1 MRKSPCRSIPAGALL
16 VVYRSAAAQQKGHI
30 EGKGQ
35 ERPGFPDIIVSELDR
50 MGYMIFFRVVEDRL
64 CAFDISG
71 AGLYLY
77 KGAFP
82 LITDHKI
89 HLEAGILVEIVELA
103 PHLGED
109 IGDQVFKDSAFVAIE
124 VALQDVKLRSVLQHA
139 DEQAGVA
146 HIDLKGILFRIPIQ
160 RQLGNGQIVAPCDD
174 ASILDP
180 LQASSIF
187 CGGGAFFYNGILEFL
202 VFLGKLAGNGLET
215 FLDAGLILFSA
226 YFTMSSS

>member
-1 MRKSPCRSIPAGALL
+1 M

-35 ERPGFPDIIVSELDR
+35 ERPVFPDIIVPELDR

-89 HLEAGILVEIVELA
+89 HLEAGILVEIVELPKISAIRFSKIA
-103 PHLGED
+103 PL
-109 IGDQVFKDSAFVAIE
+109 
-124 VALQDVKLRSVLQHA
+124 
-139 DEQAGVA
+139 
-146 HIDLKGILFRIPIQ
+146 
-160 RQLGNGQIVAPCDD
+160 
-174 ASILDP
+174 
-180 LQASSIF
+180 
-187 CGGGAFFYNGILEFL
+187 
-202 VFLGKLAGNGLET
+202 
-215 FLDAGLILFSA
+215 
-226 YFTMSSS
+226 

>member
-1 MRKSPCRSIPAGALL
+1 M

-35 ERPGFPDIIVSELDR
+35 ERPVFSDIIVPELDR

-124 VALQDVKLRSVLQHA
+124 VAL
-139 DEQAGVA
+139 
-146 HIDLKGILFRIPIQ
+146 
-160 RQLGNGQIVAPCDD
+160 
-174 ASILDP
+174 
-180 LQASSIF
+180 
-187 CGGGAFFYNGILEFL
+187 
-202 VFLGKLAGNGLET
+202 
-215 FLDAGLILFSA
+215 
-226 YFTMSSS
+226 

>member
-1 MRKSPCRSIPAGALL
+1 M
-16 VVYRSAAAQQKGHI
+16 
-30 EGKGQ
+30 
-35 ERPGFPDIIVSELDR
+35 
-50 MGYMIFFRVVEDRL
+50 
-64 CAFDISG
+64 
-71 AGLYLY
+71 
-77 KGAFP
+77 
-82 LITDHKI
+82 
-89 HLEAGILVEIVELA
+89 EIVELA

-146 HIDLKGILFRIPIQ
+146 HIDLKGILFRVPIQ

-180 LQASSIF
+180 LQASGIF

-215 FLDAGLILFSA
+215 LLDAGLILFLRVLYHVVLIGTNDVPLDTQDLIHLPAGHKGLDSIRH
-226 YFTMSSS
+226 SSHNGILEQKLPHPVVQRFRHRGTGVQRTLQQRNDRFGDIIGP